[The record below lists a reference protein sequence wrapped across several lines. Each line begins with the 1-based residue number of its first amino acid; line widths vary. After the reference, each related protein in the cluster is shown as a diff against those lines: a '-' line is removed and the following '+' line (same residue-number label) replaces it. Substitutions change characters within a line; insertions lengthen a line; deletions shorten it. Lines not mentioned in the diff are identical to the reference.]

1 MFWLKGNSC
10 IDPNSVF
17 SSLSSDLRRE
27 PSGDRNR
34 SVISDHCFC
43 TDRWVGEIP
52 ESWCEDFFFR
62 LGFFRRKNTV
72 KELSTLWKFWFFFV
86 RFYGMPEKNAWSQRP
101 WTLPHV
107 RISPKVH
114 VPKIDTYFKEVG
126 RFEKRVQL
134 KVHTRNIVYLCLYLP
149 KSHNIYF

>member
-43 TDRWVGEIP
+43 TDWWVCEILG
-52 ESWCEDFFFR
+52 SWCEDFFPSWFLSEEEYSDR
-62 LGFFRRKNTV
+62 TFNTLEILIV
-72 KELSTLWKFWFFFV
+72 FV

-134 KVHTRNIVYLCLYLP
+134 KVHTRNVVYLCLYLP

>member
-10 IDPNSVF
+10 IDPNSFF

-43 TDRWVGEIP
+43 TDWWVCEILG
-52 ESWCEDFFFR
+52 SWCEDFFPSWFLSEEENSER
-62 LGFFRRKNTV
+62 TFNTLEILIV
-72 KELSTLWKFWFFFV
+72 FV